1 MTSQSD
7 IDTRDTD
14 DIDTETHSTEIDID
28 IEMESVEKVVEHIC
42 PYKNFPWDGCDNFCY
57 KCKNYFDNDFQPCDC
72 ELCENYCKTD
82 GIGCECESDRLYEE
96 ELENEKRALQKR
108 LDEESHDCEMCCKCG
123 EFITIDP
130 NCIHCKYHGHVCYC
144 KIICDQC
151 GYSGNDC
158 NCY

>member
-1 MTSQSD
+1 MQAKFHKTGNL
-7 IDTRDTD
+7 TP
-14 DIDTETHSTEIDID
+14 E
-28 IEMESVEKVVEHIC
+28 
-42 PYKNFPWDGCDNFCY
+42 PG
-57 KCKNYFDNDFQPCDC
+57 DC
-72 ELCENYCKTD
+72 ENRCCDSKGKATDSGPIGEFCDRPYCALAPEPKLRPHFNDGDGSLLLLCKTD